1 MSWYREFEM
10 ETIDRPPVNP
20 APVWKELDLLAGLP
34 IYGINVH
41 GVLEEQYR
49 TEYFNTPDSSMLL
62 TDGRS
67 AEKPHYLD
75 KEYFHIT
82 RGVGRT
88 IIFKLPYLSAV
99 SRASISMLRED
110 DVAVRL
116 PRAVD
121 VLVSANG
128 TDWQCVCRER
138 GIACAEEPADV
149 VRELKFDGIYKAV
162 YIAFRLETVGH
173 IWIDRLQAFGTE
185 YFPAEAVMPVPDG
198 ESTGAEINYVNKYP
212 AYDDFFGVHNVLLS
226 YNCCVPEKV
235 GANHAGLTDEEQ
247 YLPYVAY
254 IKDGKITDTLF
265 DAYLFLPYSNYT
277 YSKLYKCAEG
287 WRYYIDNVFA
297 EGYNLDALEKTVDRV
312 AKELNRPDLKV
323 TVFFSVLHTNVR
335 YGDHPEKFGDL
346 DGDGID
352 EDMTTLEARRS
363 AIKWCIDEQIARY
376 KAASCRRCEL
386 KAFYWFEEAI
396 NYSDLYETELLAFA
410 RDYLHSLG
418 YKLFWIPYFQACGFQ
433 DWKENGFDIA
443 CMQPNFAFN
452 KTIPDERLYEN
463 AAVTRQL
470 GMCVEMEIGGFDAYH
485 VDRFRKY
492 MDCGAETGYM
502 DSIKMYYQGGV
513 PGEFYRAYKSED
525 PELHAMY
532 DDLYEYCKE
541 RYVSRRERD
550 AK

>member
-1 MSWYREFEM
+1 MAWYKDFEI
-10 ETIDRPPVNP
+10 EKVERPPVNP
-20 APVWKELDLLAGLP
+20 APVWHELNLLAGQP
-34 IYGINVH
+34 VYGINVH
-41 GVLEEQYR
+41 GVLEEQFR
-49 TEYFNTPDSSMLL
+49 TEYFNTPENSTAL
-62 TDGRS
+62 TDGKT

-75 KEYFHIT
+75 KAYFHIT

-88 IIFKLPYLSAV
+88 VIFRLPYLAAV
-99 SRASISMLRED
+99 TRATISMLRED

-116 PRAVD
+116 PRRVD

-128 TDWQCVCRER
+128 TDWQCVGKIR
-138 GIACAEEPADV
+138 GVSCEEDNRDVKAEAV
-149 VRELKFDGIYKAV
+149 FDGAYKAL
-162 YIAFRLETVGH
+162 YAAFRIESTGH
-173 IWIDRLQAFGTE
+173 VWIDEIELFGTE
-185 YFPAEAVMPVPDG
+185 FFPSGVKDPVSDG
-198 ESTGAEINYVNKYP
+198 EDSGAEVNFVNKYP
-212 AYDDFFGVHNVLLS
+212 DYSDFFGVHNVLLS

-254 IKDGKITDTLF
+254 IRDGKITDTLF

-277 YSKLYKCAEG
+277 YSKLYKCGSG
-287 WRYYIDNVFA
+287 WKYYIDNVFA
-297 EGYNLDALEKTVDRV
+297 EGYNLDALEKTVARV
-312 AKELNRPDLKV
+312 GKELGMPGLKV
-323 TVFFSVLHTNVR
+323 TVFFSVLHTQVH

-346 DGDGID
+346 GDGAD
-352 EDMTTLEARRS
+352 LDMTTFEDRRK
-363 AIKWCIDEQIARY
+363 AIKWCIDEQLARY
-376 KAASCRRCEL
+376 KAGRYPHCEL

-396 NYSDLYETELLAFA
+396 NYSDKYELDLLAFA

-452 KTIPDERLYEN
+452 KSIPDERLYEN
-463 AAVTRQL
+463 AAVTKQL
-470 GMCVEMEIGGFDAYH
+470 GMCVEMEIGGFDEYH

-502 DSIKMYYQGGV
+502 DSVKMYYQGGV

-525 PELHAMY
+525 PALHAMY
-532 DDLYEYCKE
+532 DDLYLYCKE
-541 RYVSRRERD
+541 KYVSRKDR
-550 AK
+550 